1 MTHFNVALITEH
13 PDEDP
18 EPYFAPYDE
27 NAEDDEFLEFEDR
40 TQEVLDEW
48 RNDSEKHI
56 EYPDGSRKRLWS
68 LPHGEQEKIEEGAK
82 KGLWKIVDVPVKELY
97 DSPSDYAESYHGYN
111 AYEENGQ
118 VRFGYYT
125 NPDGYWDYWV
135 PMEEALVVNGEKV
148 ESCRCSEVEDGMRC
162 SREKAEG
169 MWEAFEKKNVDFM
182 VALAN
187 AKSYE
192 ASETKEEFVAARTAF
207 STYAVITP
215 DGEWHQPGRMGW
227 FGMSGETGEDWNT
240 WATSYRERFLEQYAD
255 CHIRLFDC
263 HI

>member
-1 MTHFNVALITEH
+1 MTHFNVALITER

-18 EPYFAPYDE
+18 TPYFAPYDE
-27 NAEDDEFLEFEDR
+27 NPDDDEFLEFVDV
-40 TQEVLDEW
+40 TQEVLEDW
-48 RNDSEKHI
+48 EKDTVPHI
-56 EYPDGSRKRLWS
+56 EYKNGGRKSLWS
-68 LPHGEQEKIEEGAK
+68 LPYREQEKIKEGAE
-82 KGLWKIVDVPVKELY
+82 KGLWRIIDVPVKELY
-97 DSPSDYAESYHGYN
+97 DSPADYAELSRGDS
-111 AYEENGQ
+111 
-118 VRFGYYT
+118 VRVEDGTVSFGYYT
-125 NPDGYWDYWV
+125 NPNGYWDYWV

-148 ESCRCSEVEDGMRC
+148 ESCRCGEVEDGMWC
-162 SREKAEG
+162 SREKAED

-182 VALAN
+182 VALSN